1 MVHRPIFTSV
11 YRAKSYLI
19 NRIAEQA
26 VREGSPLND
35 AEVKLLYFTE
45 REPTIADEVI
55 DEFPDYDP
63 KYESKVTKLLQR
75 RFRHEQSLPGG
86 GESKSFLDAFELLK
100 TEDHYLVVMAEP
112 VLGQRVRSDI
122 EWTSLTAKQVVL
134 VVVALAGGVI
144 FGAWMLGRMIR

>member
-1 MVHRPIFTSV
+1 
-11 YRAKSYLI
+11 
-19 NRIAEQA
+19 
-26 VREGSPLND
+26 
-35 AEVKLLYFTE
+35 
-45 REPTIADEVI
+45 
-55 DEFPDYDP
+55 
-63 KYESKVTKLLQR
+63 
-75 RFRHEQSLPGG
+75 LPGG